1 MDAPEAKCLFTPA
14 PTWTED
20 AAMPIRR
27 STDVSPVLRP
37 TSPQATAPA
46 AQPAKPP
53 PSEALS
59 NDFTPVVSSTAQAR
73 VNRVR
78 ELLVGHTDRK
88 EEREILDLFKNAS
101 KAELNQMVSA
111 LSRKEMHE
119 LVSDMDDRLIG
130 PDHKTAFVE
139 LLSKDRVGDLTIE
152 ARAQFVQALQYR
164 STDSLDEKAITS
176 VFVATKGPAL
186 SALKNLIDGG
196 SDHRD
201 LQQLVFHD
209 IDSKALRTQLLA
221 HFKAEATPK
230 DAKVKV
236 LSDIDDT
243 FYANWKD
250 DRFPKKTIYPGVR
263 ALYAELDRG
272 GDAQKPER
280 MGDLMFLSARPY
292 DRPGASEHFSREM
305 MHEQGVTKATVL
317 SGDFAHLIGNQSIAD
332 KKFENWEQVNQLYPE
347 YGTVFLGDSGQG
359 DALFGARAAGAN
371 GDLRAALIHNVTHLD
386 AAGKA
391 EWAQQG
397 VFVFDTYVGAAA
409 EAYQRGLISKPGL
422 ERVINESTR
431 EFNALAFAS
440 PQQKAERQAE
450 LDRDVAAARA
460 LP

>member
-1 MDAPEAKCLFTPA
+1 VNTV
-14 PTWTED
+14 
-20 AAMPIRR
+20 R
-27 STDVSPVLRP
+27 S
-37 TSPQATAPA
+37 
-46 AQPAKPP
+46 
-53 PSEALS
+53 
-59 NDFTPVVSSTAQAR
+59 
-73 VNRVR
+73 
-78 ELLVGHTDRK
+78 LLAGHTDRK
-88 EEREILDLFKNAS
+88 EEKQILELFQSAS
-101 KAELNQMVSA
+101 KAELNQMITA

-119 LVSDMDDRLIG
+119 LISDMDDRLLG

-139 LLSKDRVGDLTIE
+139 LISQQRVGDLTIDT
-152 ARAQFVQALQYR
+152 RGMFIQALQYH
-164 STDSLDEKAITS
+164 STDSLDEKAITH
-176 VFVATKGPAL
+176 VFLATKGEGL
-186 SALKNLIDGG
+186 SALKNFIDGG
-196 SDHRD
+196 ADHRD

-209 IDSKALRTQLLA
+209 LDSKALRSQVLA

-250 DRFPKKTIYPGVR
+250 ARFPQRTIDPGVR
-263 ALYAELDRG
+263 GLDAELDRG

-292 DRPGASEHFSREM
+292 DRPGVSEHFSREM
-305 MHEQGVTKATVL
+305 MHEHGVTQATVL

-332 KKFENWEQVNQLYPE
+332 KKFENWEQVGQLYPE
-347 YGTVFLGDSGQG
+347 YGSVFLGDSGQG

-391 EWAQQG
+391 EWAQKG

-409 EAYQRGLISKPGL
+409 EAYRRGLISKPGL

-431 EFNALAFAS
+431 ELQAISFAS
-440 PQQKAERQAE
+440 PEQKAARQAE
-450 LDRDVAAARA
+450 LEHDIAAARA
-460 LP
+460 FR

>member
-1 MDAPEAKCLFTPA
+1 
-14 PTWTED
+14 
-20 AAMPIRR
+20 MPIRR
-27 STDVSPVLRP
+27 STDVSPAHRP
-37 TSPQATAPA
+37 STTQPTTPAPA
-46 AQPAKPP
+46 KAPPA
-53 PSEALS
+53 SALS
-59 NDFTPVVSSTAQAR
+59 NDFTPTVSSSAQAK
-73 VNRVR
+73 VNTVR
-78 ELLVGHTDRK
+78 SLLAGHTDRT
-88 EEREILDLFKNAS
+88 EEKQILELFKNAS
-101 KAELNQMVSA
+101 KAELNQMITA

-119 LVSDMDDRLIG
+119 LISDLDDRLLG

-139 LLSKDRVGDLTIE
+139 LISQDRVGDLTID
-152 ARAQFVQALQYR
+152 ARGMFIQALQYH
-164 STDSLDEKAITS
+164 STDSLDEKAITRI
-176 VFVATKGPAL
+176 FLATKGEGL
-186 SALKNLIDGG
+186 TALKNVIDGG
-196 SDHRD
+196 ADHRD

-209 IDSKALRTQLLA
+209 LDSKALRSQVLA

-280 MGDLMFLSARPY
+280 LGDLMFLSARPY
-292 DRPGASEHFSREM
+292 DRPGVSEHFSREM
-305 MHEQGVTKATVL
+305 MHEHGVTQATVL

-332 KKFENWEQVNQLYPE
+332 KKFENWEQVGQLYPE

-391 EWAQQG
+391 EWAQKG

-409 EAYQRGLISKPGL
+409 EAYRRGLISKPGL

-431 EFNALAFAS
+431 EFNAISFAS
-440 PQQKAERQAE
+440 PEQKAARQAE
-450 LDRDVAAARA
+450 LDRDLAAARA
-460 LP
+460 LR